1 MFYLLLYLF
10 LNTANNIIH
19 ISNFICKVIFVN
31 FCLLRIFYIVS
42 KKTKRGADAPL
53 WMFYVFFILL
63 RVSNQEF

>member
-42 KKTKRGADAPL
+42 KKTKRGDGAPL
-53 WMFYVFFILL
+53 FIIM
-63 RVSNQEF
+63 

>member
-42 KKTKRGADAPL
+42 KKIKRGDGAPL
-53 WMFYVFFILL
+53 LLLCKFILL
-63 RVSNQEF
+63 RVNNPEF